1 MHPRIQGGYREG
13 IAKMQL
19 KPSIGAFFVEF
30 SKFEVLSV
38 GMALRSLSKDAVFV
52 EQAEK
57 LLDLEARLKLL
68 ERMAFARAL
77 SPSLIAELDALLIR
91 ARRLCAERDEV
102 ARISAT
108 ADANHAKPYPVP
120 TPGDPKPPKAR
131 SADHARLAHMSE
143 LLTPT
148 TAQIQAY
155 TDEAVE
161 LQQALRAFSEKIDQ
175 QLPPVGRQAQAG

>member
-1 MHPRIQGGYREG
+1 
-13 IAKMQL
+13 MQL
-19 KPSIGAFFVEF
+19 KASIGAFFVEF
-30 SKFEVLSV
+30 SKFEVLFV

-68 ERMAFARAL
+68 ERMAFARAA

-102 ARISAT
+102 ARNSAAG
-108 ADANHAKPYPVP
+108 ADHAKPYPVP
-120 TPGDPKPPKAR
+120 TPGAPKPLRAR
-131 SADHARLAHMSE
+131 SADYSRLAQMSE

-148 TAQIQAY
+148 PGQIQAY

-161 LQQALRAFSEKIDQ
+161 LQQALRAFSEKVDG
-175 QLPPVGRQAQAG
+175 QLPVVGRQAQAAG

>member
-1 MHPRIQGGYREG
+1 V
-13 IAKMQL
+13 QL
-19 KPSIGAFFVEF
+19 KASIGAYFVEF

-68 ERMAFARAL
+68 ERMAFARAVG
-77 SPSLIAELDALLIR
+77 PSLIAELDALLIR

-102 ARISAT
+102 ARNSAT
-108 ADANHAKPYPVP
+108 AGVDHVKPYPAP
-120 TPGDPKPPKAR
+120 APGGPKPLKAR
-131 SADHARLAHMSE
+131 SADYARLAQMSE

-148 TAQIQAY
+148 VAQIQAY
-155 TDEAVE
+155 TDEAID

-175 QLPPVGRQAQAG
+175 QVPAVGRQAQAAG

>member
-1 MHPRIQGGYREG
+1 
-13 IAKMQL
+13 MQL
-19 KPSIGAFFVEF
+19 KAGIGAFFVEF

-57 LLDLEARLKLL
+57 LLDLEARFQLL
-68 ERMAFARAL
+68 ERMAFASAV

-102 ARISAT
+102 ARNSAT
-108 ADANHAKPYPVP
+108 GGVDHVKPYPVP
-120 TPGDPKPPKAR
+120 TPGSPKPSKAR
-131 SADHARLAHMSE
+131 SADYARLAQMSE

-148 TAQIQAY
+148 VAQIQAY

-161 LQQALRAFSEKIDQ
+161 LQQALRAFSEKIDRQ
-175 QLPPVGRQAQAG
+175 VPAVGKQAQAAG

>member
-1 MHPRIQGGYREG
+1 
-13 IAKMQL
+13 MQL
-19 KPSIGAFFVEF
+19 KAGIGAFFVEF

-57 LLDLEARLKLL
+57 LLDLEARFKLL
-68 ERMAFARAL
+68 ERMAFARAV
-77 SPSLIAELDALLIR
+77 SPSLVAELDALLIR

-102 ARISAT
+102 ARNSAT
-108 ADANHAKPYPVP
+108 GGVDHVKPYPVP
-120 TPGDPKPPKAR
+120 TPGSPKPLKAR
-131 SADHARLAHMSE
+131 SADYARLAQMSE

-148 TAQIQAY
+148 LGQIQGY

-161 LQQALRAFSEKIDQ
+161 LQRALRAFSEKIDQ
-175 QLPPVGRQAQAG
+175 HLPAVATQAQAAG

>member
-1 MHPRIQGGYREG
+1 
-13 IAKMQL
+13 MQL
-19 KPSIGAFFVEF
+19 KASIGAFFVEF
-30 SKFEVLSV
+30 SKFEVLFV
-38 GMALRSLSKDAVFV
+38 GMALRSLSQDAVFV

-68 ERMAFARAL
+68 ERMAFARAI

-102 ARISAT
+102 ARNSA
-108 ADANHAKPYPVP
+108 AGGVDHARPYPVP
-120 TPGDPKPPKAR
+120 APGDPKPMKAR
-131 SADHARLAHMSE
+131 SADYARLAQMSE

-148 TAQIQAY
+148 PGQIQAY

-161 LQQALRAFSEKIDQ
+161 LQRALRAFSEKIDR
-175 QLPPVGRQAQAG
+175 QLPTVGRQAQAAG